1 MSLKALS
8 DYTTYAKYAKYLPEK
23 FRRETWEEM
32 VDRVF
37 SMHEIRYVEAL
48 KNEEFRK
55 EFEFAK
61 LQVKKKRVLG
71 AQRILQF
78 GGDPIFKHNA
88 KVYNCSFG
96 YIDRPAAFNEAMYLL
111 LCGCGVGFSVQYK
124 HVKKLPKIA
133 EPTLGKFTFMPDDSI
148 EGWAECVRN
157 LMESYFVGD
166 SRLSG
171 HQIIF
176 D

>member
-23 FRRETWEEM
+23 QRRETWDEM

-37 SMHEIRYVEAL
+37 EMHAKQYADAL
-48 KNEEFRK
+48 NNEEFKK

-88 KVYNCSFG
+88 KVYNCS
-96 YIDRPAAFNEAMYLL
+96 DRK
-111 LCGCGVGFSVQYK
+111 S
-124 HVKKLPKIA
+124 
-133 EPTLGKFTFMPDDSI
+133 T
-148 EGWAECVRN
+148 
-157 LMESYFVGD
+157 
-166 SRLSG
+166 RLNSS
-171 HQIIF
+171 H
-176 D
+176 